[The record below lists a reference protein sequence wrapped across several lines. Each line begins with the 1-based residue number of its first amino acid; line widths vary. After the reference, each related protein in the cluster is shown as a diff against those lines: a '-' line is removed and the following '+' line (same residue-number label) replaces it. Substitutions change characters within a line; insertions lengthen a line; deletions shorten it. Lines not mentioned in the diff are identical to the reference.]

1 MKMVKELAE
10 GITKWF
16 KTKMGLS
23 TKRLDIQKEL
33 NDFCA
38 SLEDCEVLWGKRKS
52 NNDFKFLLCN
62 NSNLVFRIHELW
74 PLIYQKPKIINN
86 TITIC

>member
-1 MKMVKELAE
+1 MVKELAQ

-23 TKRLDIQKEL
+23 TKGLDILKKL
-33 NDFCA
+33 NDFHA
-38 SLEDCEVLWGKRKS
+38 SLKDCEVLWGKRKC

-62 NSNLVFRIHELW
+62 DSSLVFRIHELW
-74 PLIYQKPKIINN
+74 PLVYQK
-86 TITIC
+86 T